1 MAKVLH
7 MSYTFSMER
16 KIITSIRLSPEA
28 KRLLQQ
34 LAAKMGVSQA
44 AILEILIRQK
54 AKEER
59 LR

>member
-1 MAKVLH
+1 